1 MNTFVNAVKNQ
12 SARTQNG
19 MKARKATSSKSV
31 DFFYKAGAMRGKN
44 IVPDFVG
51 AYVENRDY
59 ALRIAQWLRDVR
71 EGAGE
76 RQLFKDILL
85 EMAKTNSLE
94 TMVLMKKVPELGRWD
109 DLLVFFDKPEYVQY
123 QDFAIELIGKAL
135 EDKNGLCA
143 KWMPRQGPI
152 AARIR
157 SALGYTPKRWRKTL
171 VELTKVVETQM
182 CQNDWDNINFNH
194 VPSLAASRYKKA
206 FYRHTPKFAEYVNA
220 LTKGDPT
227 VKVNAGAVYPYDI
240 TKTLRSWNPSKT
252 EIDHAVA
259 QWNALPN
266 YVDDNKVLALVDV
279 SGSMGCLAGGHNSK
293 SSVSCLE
300 VAVSLG
306 LYVADKNTG
315 PFKDTFLTFSGSPE
329 LLHLNGNIAQKITQM
344 RQSTWMMNTNLHA
357 ALEKILS
364 TAINGN
370 VGQEDM
376 PNMLLIMSDM
386 QFDSCVTHDDSA
398 IEMIGRKYA
407 QAGYSMPQV
416 VFWNLNAYDNAPV
429 KYDTSGVA
437 LVSGFSPSILKSVLS
452 AKIENF
458 TPEAVMLETIM
469 KPRYDL

>member
-1 MNTFVNAVKNQ
+1 MNTFALAVVNQN
-12 SARTQNG
+12 ARTSNG

-279 SGSMGCLAGGHNSK
+279 SGSMGCLAGGQNSK

-300 VAVSLG
+300 VA
-306 LYVADKNTG
+306 
-315 PFKDTFLTFSGSPE
+315 
-329 LLHLNGNIAQKITQM
+329 
-344 RQSTWMMNTNLHA
+344 
-357 ALEKILS
+357 LS
-364 TAINGN
+364 
-370 VGQEDM
+370 
-376 PNMLLIMSDM
+376 
-386 QFDSCVTHDDSA
+386 
-398 IEMIGRKYA
+398 
-407 QAGYSMPQV
+407 
-416 VFWNLNAYDNAPV
+416 
-429 KYDTSGVA
+429 
-437 LVSGFSPSILKSVLS
+437 
-452 AKIENF
+452 
-458 TPEAVMLETIM
+458 
-469 KPRYDL
+469 